1 MPQEPPP
8 ASGSST
14 VGLQYLRALAA
25 LMVLFHHAPWHY
37 PTQSWLVAPVLANI
51 GSRGVDIFFVIS
63 GFVIAHTTRGFD
75 PQMPRGTQALDFWL
89 KRLIRIVPLYWLAAL
104 WDAKRMVWN
113 HEAGLDTAK
122 DFLFVPHLNAQ
133 GLIWPHLFQ
142 GWTIN
147 YEMFFYALFALCMLA
162 GRRRYL
168 ALSGILLGLTSV
180 GVLIGSAQPQA
191 HPAVVSFY
199 TSNLLFEFLL
209 GVWLELWMRHHP
221 MQLARPVAV
230 GITLAGFVMLA
241 VPSPDAVRGF
251 LDGPAALLIVWST
264 MLWTAGTELRWLR
277 AVGDA
282 SYSIYLFHLAIF
294 GVTNRVFHAIGL
306 GGPGLAQTVAMITL
320 YILFASVLGLAI
332 HRWIEQPML
341 LGLRR
346 LLGRWRVG
354 ASAHPLGA

>member
-1 MPQEPPP
+1 MSQEPPP
-8 ASGSST
+8 VSGT
-14 VGLQYLRALAA
+14 PIVGLQYLRALAA

-37 PTQSWLVAPVLANI
+37 PVQSWVVAPVLANI

-75 PQMPRGTQALDFWL
+75 PLVPRGTQAFDFWL

-104 WDAKRMVWN
+104 WDAKRLVWN
-113 HEAGLDTAK
+113 HEAGLDMAK
-122 DFLFVPHLNAQ
+122 DFLFVPHLNGQ

-168 ALSGILLGLTSV
+168 VLSLVLLGLSSV
-180 GVLIGSAQPQA
+180 GVLIGSAQPLA

-209 GVWLELWMRHHP
+209 GVWLELWMRRHP
-221 MQLARPVAV
+221 MQLPRPVAM
-230 GITLAGFVMLA
+230 GITLLGLVMLA
-241 VPSPDAVRGF
+241 VPNPDATRGF

-264 MLWTAGTELRWLR
+264 MLWAAGTELRWLR

-282 SYSIYLFHLAIF
+282 SYSIYLFHLTIF
-294 GVTNRVFHAIGL
+294 GVTAWVFRAIGL
-306 GGPGLAQTVAMITL
+306 GGPGLAPTVAMIAL

-341 LGLRR
+341 LGLRH
-346 LLGRWRVG
+346 LIERWRAGV
-354 ASAHPLGA
+354 SAHALRA